1 MRNGKLLLIALVAIL
16 FAGCSSDKP
25 VDVVKSYLNS
35 CKSENFDK
43 AIQCFDLN
51 DEMKKE
57 EIEALVAKMKAGYAE
72 TSGIDKF
79 EILTEEI
86 DDEAGKAN
94 IEAKIIF
101 KDGTEDVE
109 NYKLLKNEKGDWK
122 IDLSSK

>member
-16 FAGCSSDKP
+16 FVGCSSDKP

-43 AIQCFDLN
+43 AIQYFDLN